1 MNFKVK
7 NVDNEQVRNKYAK
20 MIQEGKASVVKGIAM
35 GASGTR
41 QQIAKQVCQ
50 QHGIDLTKKTKTVDY
65 SKHADAV
72 LVNIVNMPHV
82 SDEKKQAAQAE
93 LEKRHVASKD
103 Q

>member
-20 MIQEGKASVVKGIAM
+20 MIQEGKTSVVKGIAM
-35 GASGTR
+35 GASGNR

-93 LEKRHVASKD
+93 LEKRHVAAKD

>member
-1 MNFKVK
+1 MNYKVK

-41 QQIAKQVCQ
+41 QQIAKQVCELN
-50 QHGIDLTKKTKTVDY
+50 GIDLTKKVKTVDY
-65 SKHADAV
+65 SQHADAV
-72 LVNIVNMPHV
+72 LVNIINMPHV
-82 SDEKKQAAQAE
+82 SDEKRQAATAE
-93 LEKRHVASKD
+93 LEKRNVASKD